1 MPFNFRRG
9 VDYEHRTHVL
19 PAHAITAV
27 VNDLRHGQSELPR
40 RLPVSSRDRGSSE
53 EITLSDTRL
62 QVRIQDVDRTRGAQ
76 LQQAIGQGK
85 LTMDSARVTDAL
97 LMNAWQG

>member
-1 MPFNFRRG
+1 MSI
-9 VDYEHRTHVL
+9 ERTL
-19 PAHAITAV
+19 PAQAITAV

-40 RLPVSSRDRGSSE
+40 RQPMSRRDSRSQ

-62 QVRIQDVDRTRGAQ
+62 QVRSQDVDGTRVAQ

-85 LTMDSARVTDAL
+85 LIMDSGRVADAL
-97 LMNAWQG
+97 LINAWQN